1 MEETKNR
8 SEKNLCCEVDYYLYR
23 FRLGR
28 TLCSKM
34 FCLGVFFAVFFNCS
48 IFIHP
53 HHTCRFQITNIVLI
67 SDKDNTRKYKM

>member
-34 FCLGVFFAVFFNCS
+34 FCLGVFFAVFLTVQYSS
-48 IFIHP
+48 IH
-53 HHTCRFQITNIVLI
+53 ITLAGFR
-67 SDKDNTRKYKM
+67 SPT

>member
-34 FCLGVFFAVFFNCS
+34 FCLGVFFAVFFKLFN
-48 IFIHP
+48 IHP
-53 HHTCRFQITNIVLI
+53 STSHLQVSDHQRSFNI
-67 SDKDNTRKYKM
+67 RQR